1 MNSGYWK
8 EITPVP
14 GTGSGNRSVMV
25 PVMGIS
31 PLFIRGIPL
40 SGNRTALSGIPAV
53 LGLSEKGNSG
63 NRPARHQLRTLAAVI
78 ILTARRLTGSNGT
91 NPSLAVQTLSGI
103 AENYPQSATGTLS
116 PVSYRHP

>member
-1 MNSGYWK
+1 MDSLIHCPTALYC
-8 EITPVP
+8 P
-14 GTGSGNRSVMV
+14 GTALLRKGTPGKGHC
-25 PVMGIS
+25 PTALPLYIGEGIGQRF
-31 PLFIRGIPL
+31 LTLRGIGLLPCPQSYFL
-40 SGNRTALSGIPAV
+40 AIP
-53 LGLSEKGNSG
+53 
-63 NRPARHQLRTLAAVI
+63 RHQLRTLAAVI